1 MSNDQFRSSFRP
13 LVRSPVDSGSQVRDA
28 ASIAIALH
36 EMLAHDAPNS
46 RGHAVGDATFG
57 LAPAAGCV
65 VLPTTVDDEGVQREP
80 LTLRAALQSRRSCYV
95 RGPDPVRLADVADL
109 LRTSLGLSRRV
120 TAYGRPDHP
129 LSAAPSSGGLDSLGV
144 HLFSSGI
151 DGLDD
156 GVYRLE
162 RFDEALTAEL
172 HGDVRDAL
180 CAILWQPEF
189 ADRAAVVLLLTIK
202 LGPAMTKY
210 TTRHYRIL
218 HVDVGVAI
226 QNLYLVATE
235 LGLHTCA
242 VGGFDE
248 IAVNNLLQL
257 DQELPAMAFVVLVG
271 SKVPARSTDTS

>member
-1 MSNDQFRSSFRP
+1 
-13 LVRSPVDSGSQVRDA
+13 
-28 ASIAIALH
+28 
-36 EMLAHDAPNS
+36 MLARDGPNARDS
-46 RGHAVGDATFG
+46 AADDATFG
-57 LAPAAGCV
+57 LVPAAGYV
-65 VLPTTVDDEGVQREP
+65 GLPTPVDDSGVHEQ
-80 LTLRAALQSRRSCYV
+80 LTLRATLLHRRSCYIG
-95 RGPDPVRLADVADL
+95 GPDPVRLADLADL
-109 LRTSLGLSRRV
+109 LSTALGLSRRV

-144 HLFSSGI
+144 HLFGRGI
-151 DGLDD
+151 DDLDD
-156 GVYRLE
+156 GVYRFE
-162 RFDEALTAEL
+162 RFDGALTAEL

-180 CAILWQPEF
+180 RAILWQSEF
-189 ADRAAVVLLLTIK
+189 ADRAAAVLLLTIK

-248 IAVNNLLQL
+248 LAVDNLLQL
-257 DQELPAMAFVVLVG
+257 DQELPAMAFVVLAD
-271 SKVPARSTDTS
+271 SKTPGRSTDTS